1 MGLKAIGPF
10 FGGGTLRLAA
20 ISLGSPTIRFF
31 SALERRQLVI
41 RSHKKGPVAN
51 AIAPHVLRS
60 NRVQPPSTSAMTG
73 EGYQFLQPEQ
83 IHQHRAFPATML
95 PNVCSTFAIC
105 IWGSAFASLRSS
117 GVLSSSNSF
126 ANGLPNG
133 VSLPFV
139 GSPSCQSVEH
149 FREARLVS
157 ITHGGL
163 AIWLY
168 PFGMLDPQIVV
179 NLLPKLGVGVDLVS
193 HRHWLGERFK
203 CAAEHF
209 LQSLAGIADQRWR
222 RGARANNSQRPNVLA
237 RGVCGAEPTR
247 SLCGAGVATTP
258 PAIRFA

>member
-1 MGLKAIGPF
+1 DPS
-10 FGGGTLRLAA
+10 
-20 ISLGSPTIRFF
+20 IS
-31 SALERRQLVI
+31 QV
-41 RSHKKGPVAN
+41 
-51 AIAPHVLRS
+51 
-60 NRVQPPSTSAMTG
+60 MTG
-73 EGYQFLQPEQ
+73 EAEQFLPSEH
-83 IHQHRAFPATML
+83 IHRARPFPATML
-95 PNVCSTFAIC
+95 PNVSSTFAIC

-179 NLLPKLGVGVDLVS
+179 NLLPKLGV
-193 HRHWLGERFK
+193 
-203 CAAEHF
+203 
-209 LQSLAGIADQRWR
+209 
-222 RGARANNSQRPNVLA
+222 
-237 RGVCGAEPTR
+237 
-247 SLCGAGVATTP
+247 
-258 PAIRFA
+258 